1 MARKRDYSE
10 VDSLLR
16 LAHQISVRIDE
27 SVRDLKITSSALDV
41 LYQIE
46 ALPSTGRAATRAA
59 LAKTLNLTRPTM
71 TTAIARL
78 LKNSLI
84 EECADPYGDA
94 RRKSLR
100 LSSKGVRELRKAE
113 GRRARTLELFI
124 GDLVSNDWA
133 KFAAMV
139 EKVQRSLREND
150 SVE

>member
-1 MARKRDYSE
+1 MARKRDYTE
-10 VDSLLR
+10 VDKLLR

-27 SVRDLKITSSALDV
+27 SIRDLEISSSALDV

-46 ALPSTGRAATRAA
+46 VLPSTGRSATRAA

-71 TTAIARL
+71 TAAVKRL
-78 LKNSLI
+78 VKDGFVEQRS
-84 EECADPYGDA
+84 DPYGDA
-94 RRKSLR
+94 RRTNLR
-100 LSSKGVRELRKAE
+100 LSPSGVCTLREAE

-124 GDLVSNDWA
+124 GDLGSNDWA

-139 EKVQRSLREND
+139 EKVQQSLREND